1 MEQKASLLISQGN
14 LPRDSL
20 KGKVAVV
27 TGAACGVGYEVARAL
42 MWLGAKV
49 VVADVDEESGRAAVE
64 NLSREFDGGEV
75 FFVKVNVGDEKE
87 VEALAA
93 QVAAAWRK
101 VDVVVNN
108 AAVFPVGAVKDTP
121 VDVWDLSYRV
131 HLRGPAL
138 LARTFLPSMIKR
150 KYGVFAFASSS
161 LAAPFTGAYGILRE
175 AQLEL
180 ASTIAAEVEDSGVC
194 VFTVDVGAV
203 KTTAFL
209 ESARQ
214 VSALTGL
221 TLKQLLSLSKQV
233 EISAEDA
240 GTAVAGAVALA
251 LRYHGCQTSS
261 LQVLQAMGIQI
272 GAVEAQ
278 KSKPARVDAES
289 AYAAFQVVLKT
300 FSSQVEG
307 WRSCN
312 LFRRQWLAREFKR
325 STGLSM
331 DEMYNTLVTLGKC
344 LEMKTSAT
352 EFVEP
357 LKKLA
362 DYYRYQQELLRGL
375 AKFSKKTAGDLQVI
389 EGWLFEVNALLK
401 AIGG

>member
-1 MEQKASLLISQGN
+1 MGEKADLLISQGN
-14 LPRDSL
+14 LLRDSL

-27 TGAACGVGYEVARAL
+27 TGAAGGVGYEAARAL

-49 VVADVDEESGRAAVE
+49 VVVDVDEEGGRVAVE
-64 NLSREFDGGEV
+64 NLNREFGAGEAL
-75 FFVKVNVGDEKE
+75 FVKADVGDDKE
-87 VEALAA
+87 VEAVAA
-93 QVAAAWRK
+93 KAAAAWRK
-101 VDVVVNN
+101 VDIVVNS
-108 AAVFPVGAVKDTP
+108 AAVFAVGAVKDTT
-121 VDVWDLSYRV
+121 VDAWDLSYRV
-131 HLRGPAL
+131 HLRGPLL
-138 LARTFLPSMIKR
+138 LARTFLSGMIKR

-161 LAAPFTGAYGILRE
+161 FAAPFTGAYGVLRA
-175 AQLEL
+175 AQVEL
-180 ASTIAAEVEDSGVC
+180 ASVIAAEVEGSGVC

-203 KTTAFL
+203 KAPAFL
-209 ESARQ
+209 ESTKQ

-221 TLKQLLSLSKQV
+221 KLKQLLTLSRQV
-233 EISAEDA
+233 EVSAEEA

-251 LRYHGCQTSS
+251 LRYHGRQASW
-261 LQVLQAMGIQI
+261 LQVLQAMGIK
-272 GAVEAQ
+272 AEAAEAE
-278 KSKPARVDAES
+278 KPKTNVAYAEA

-375 AKFSKKTAGDLQVI
+375 AKVSKKTAEDLQVI
-389 EGWLFEVNALLK
+389 EGWILEVNALLK